1 MKYRSTLIAFCL
13 ALIFSFAVAADSPKS
28 AVPAL
33 HELTMN
39 MVAKIHVGIS
49 TRAQLR
55 ELLGTPWRTTNYSD
69 CNPVDYQEIWEY
81 LGRGADDAVRITVMF
96 DEAGIVRLVA
106 KTPAKGPT
114 VVLAYAPKPQEQH
127 QH

>member
-55 ELLGTPWRTTNYSD
+55 ELLGTPWRTTNYGD
-69 CNPVDYQEIWEY
+69 CNPVDLVLTCLPR
-81 LGRGADDAVRITVMF
+81 LGRENLEDWKAVLRNLL
-96 DEAGIVRLVA
+96 ERL
-106 KTPAKGPT
+106 GR
-114 VVLAYAPKPQEQH
+114 VLRPSNNRCSRGCGSPQAL
-127 QH
+127 